1 MELIIIGVVC
11 YFIGVRKGRKSF
23 YDDLLRKEFD
33 EWKKNRV
40 QNQQ

>member
-1 MELIIIGVVC
+1 MQLIIIGVIC

-23 YDDLLRKEFD
+23 YDDLLMKEFE